1 MITFLIKWKPLYII
15 TDNEMMTNE
24 ITNSVIVFVSK
35 FTQIYQAHKTFNKVL
50 DVSRIFAYCNHHCF
64 KVITVSSFLL
74 KMEEMNEDIHLAW
87 PKWPAGHMQPSKL
100 FLRPLRSFNN
110 VTRLPFDTLVTC

>member
-35 FTQIYQAHKTFNKVL
+35 FTQIYQAHKNF
-50 DVSRIFAYCNHHCF
+50 
-64 KVITVSSFLL
+64 
-74 KMEEMNEDIHLAW
+74 
-87 PKWPAGHMQPSKL
+87 Q
-100 FLRPLRSFNN
+100 
-110 VTRLPFDTLVTC
+110 